1 MTYEAIINGATGVNY
16 FGGANKACL
25 TERDERLGYNWTFW
39 DRTLKPLI
47 AEINEKSPLAGALV
61 APDSKMPVKAKDKNI
76 ELCVREVG
84 KDVFVLACSKDPQKT
99 SEIEFTG
106 LPKEAGEGVV
116 LYESPR
122 KVAAK
127 DGAFKDWFA
136 PYEVHVYKF
145 SRP

>member
-1 MTYEAIINGATGVNY
+1 M
-16 FGGANKACL
+16 
-25 TERDERLGYNWTFW
+25 
-39 DRTLKPLI
+39 
-47 AEINEKSPLAGALV
+47 
-61 APDSKMPVKAKDKNI
+61 
-76 ELCVREVG
+76 
-84 KDVFVLACSKDPQKT
+84 LACSKDPQKT

-122 KVAAK
+122 KIAAK

-136 PYEVHVYKF
+136 PFEVHVYKF